1 LNFAL
6 TRRATFGAAAV
17 VALGGAA
24 RPVPR
29 RIVSLNPCLDA
40 ILVQVA
46 DRDQIA
52 AISHYSHEPTSSSI
66 GPAGATYPFTYESAE
81 EILALRP
88 DLVLTAR
95 HSSPATRAALTKL
108 GVRVELF
115 GTPESVIDS
124 LAQVAQVAR
133 AVGHPERGQAL
144 IANIDRA
151 LAEAAPAPGTPR
163 LTALTYQAGGF
174 ATAHG
179 TMMDEMMRRA
189 GLDNSASRYG
199 LKRTGNV
206 PLERLIADP
215 PDVLLAGE
223 TKPGAPTWADR
234 VLRHPAL
241 AHAAPRMY
249 RGSFPQRLTFCGGP
263 VLIETARMLARVRTE
278 ALAAR
283 G

>member
-1 LNFAL
+1 MSFPL
-6 TRRATFGAAAV
+6 TRRATFGAGAI
-17 VALGGAA
+17 VALGAAA

-29 RIVSLNPCLDA
+29 RIVSLNPCLDV

-46 DRDQIA
+46 DRGQIA
-52 AISHYSHEPTSSSI
+52 AISHYSHDLSSSSI
-66 GPAGATYPFTYESAE
+66 GPSAQTFPFTYESAE
-81 EILALRP
+81 EILALEP

-95 HSSPATRAALTKL
+95 HSSPATRAALAKL
-108 GVRVELF
+108 GIRVELF
-115 GTPESVIDS
+115 GTPESVADS
-124 LAQVAQVAR
+124 LGQVAQLSR
-133 AVGHPERGQAL
+133 AVGHPERGRAL
-144 IANIDRA
+144 IARIERA

-163 LTALTYQAGGF
+163 LSALTYQAGGF

-189 GLDNSASRYG
+189 GLDNAATRYG

-223 TKPGAPTWADR
+223 TRPGAPTWADR

-263 VLIETARMLARVRTE
+263 MLIETARMLTRVRTE

>member
-1 LNFAL
+1 MSFAL
-6 TRRATFGAAAV
+6 TRRVALGAGAV
-17 VALGGAA
+17 VALGAA
-24 RPVPR
+24 AQAAPK
-29 RIVSLNPCLDA
+29 RIVSLNSCLDA

-46 DRDQIA
+46 DRGQIA

-81 EILALRP
+81 EILALEP
-88 DLVLTAR
+88 DLVLMAR
-95 HSSPATRAALTKL
+95 HSSPSTRAALAKL
-108 GVRVELF
+108 GIRAELF
-115 GTPESVIDS
+115 GTPESVADS
-124 LAQVAQVAR
+124 LAQVDQLSR

-144 IANIDRA
+144 IARIDRA

-174 ATAHG
+174 ATAQG

-189 GLDNSASRYG
+189 GLDNAASRYG
-199 LKRTGNV
+199 LRRTGNV

-223 TKPGAPTWADR
+223 TRPGAPTWADR

-263 VLIETARMLARVRTE
+263 VLIDTARMLARVRTE

>member
-1 LNFAL
+1 MSFAL
-6 TRRATFGAAAV
+6 TRR
-17 VALGGAA
+17 VALGAGAIVALGAA
-24 RPVPR
+24 TRPTPR

-46 DRDQIA
+46 DRAQIA
-52 AISHYSHEPTSSSI
+52 AISHYSHDLSSSSI
-66 GPAGATYPFTYESAE
+66 GLLGQTFPFTYETAE
-81 EILALRP
+81 EILALEP

-95 HSSPATRAALTKL
+95 HSSPATRAALAKL
-108 GVRVELF
+108 GIRVELF
-115 GTPESVIDS
+115 GTPESVADN
-124 LAQVAQVAR
+124 LAQVVQLSR

-144 IANIDRA
+144 IARIERA

-163 LTALTYQAGGF
+163 LSALTYQAGGF
-174 ATAHG
+174 AAAHG

-189 GLDNSASRYG
+189 GLDNAATRYG
-199 LKRTGNV
+199 LKRTGNI

-241 AHAAPRMY
+241 AHAAPRMH
-249 RGSFPQRLTFCGGP
+249 RATFPQRLTFCGGP
-263 VLIETARMLARVRTE
+263 VLIDTARMLARVRNE

>member
-1 LNFAL
+1 LSFAL
-6 TRRATFGAAAV
+6 TRRVALGAGAVLALGAAAR
-17 VALGGAA
+17 AT
-24 RPVPR
+24 PR

-46 DRDQIA
+46 DRSQIA
-52 AISHYSHEPTSSSI
+52 AISHYSHDLSSSSI
-66 GPAGATYPFTYESAE
+66 GPAGQTYPFTYESAE
-81 EILALRP
+81 EILALEP

-95 HSSPATRAALTKL
+95 HSSPATRAALAKL
-108 GVRVELF
+108 GIRVELF
-115 GTPESVIDS
+115 GTPESVADS
-124 LAQVAQVAR
+124 LAQVIQMAD
-133 AVGHPERGQAL
+133 AVGHPERGVAL
-144 IANIDRA
+144 NLRIRAA
-151 LAEAAPAPGTPR
+151 LAQAAPAPGTPR

-189 GLDNSASRYG
+189 GLDNAATRYG

-215 PDVLLAGE
+215 PDLLLAGE
-223 TKPGAPTWADR
+223 ARPGAPTWADR

-241 AHAAPRMY
+241 AHAAPRMH
-249 RGSFPQRLTFCGGP
+249 RATFPQRLTFCGGP